1 MQAGLFLLIAGVLDA
16 VLTQLGV
23 SFGIIEEGN
32 PAVKLVI
39 EKSWLLFYLIKVSLP
54 LLLIGIIFRQPLK
67 GWVKALIRASCAVYL
82 SVLAIHFSWIV
93 IYLTSIT

>member
-1 MQAGLFLLIAGVLDA
+1 MRAGLFLLIAGVLDA

-54 LLLIGIIFRQPLK
+54 LLLIGIIFCQPLK

-93 IYLTSIT
+93 FYLTSIT

>member
-1 MQAGLFLLIAGVLDA
+1 MRAGLFLLIAGVLDA

-54 LLLIGIIFRQPLK
+54 LLLVGIIFCQPLNS
-67 GWVKALIRASCAVYL
+67 WVKALIRASCAVYL
-82 SVLAIHFSWIV
+82 SVLAIHFSWIAF
-93 IYLTSIT
+93 YLTSIT